1 MEDNQATITI
11 LQQGHSQKLRHTD
24 RTQHI
29 SFRWLQEQFVNRQFE
44 LINVDTTL
52 QAADILTK
60 AFDST
65 PVWHHALE
73 LIGISPSRQARACAT
88 SLLLSP
94 CAKAGEVRG
103 GRSLRY
109 ATFSSLFNSVVRR
122 PHGWANQDTLQ
133 KVAVSFG

>member
-1 MEDNQATITI
+1 M
-11 LQQGHSQKLRHTD
+11 
-24 RTQHI
+24 
-29 SFRWLQEQFVNRQFE
+29 NRQFE

-94 CAKAGEVRG
+94 RAKAGEVSDQG
-103 GRSLRY
+103 GQIAALCNVQPKRL
-109 ATFSSLFNSVVRR
+109 LILNSVVRR
-122 PHGWANQDTLQ
+122 PHGWANQETLQ

>member
-1 MEDNQATITI
+1 M
-11 LQQGHSQKLRHTD
+11 
-24 RTQHI
+24 
-29 SFRWLQEQFVNRQFE
+29 NRQFE

-73 LIGISPSRQARACAT
+73 LIGISSSRQARACAT

-94 CAKAGEVRG
+94 WEKLAIRG

-109 ATFSSLFNSVVRR
+109 ATFSPSASLLNSVVR
-122 PHGWANQDTLQ
+122 PHGWANQETLQ